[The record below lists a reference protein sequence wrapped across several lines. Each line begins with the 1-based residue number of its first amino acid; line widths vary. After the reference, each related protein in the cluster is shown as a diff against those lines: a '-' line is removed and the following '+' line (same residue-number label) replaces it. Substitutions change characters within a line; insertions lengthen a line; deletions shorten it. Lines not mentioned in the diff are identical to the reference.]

1 MEWEIEKV
9 YDFGPRTL
17 TAKGT
22 ARKIKDLH
30 FFVKWRGIR
39 EGIDAKQPYSNLK
52 GTAEDALKDLAR
64 RWRLPETQF
73 LHPNNLLLESWR
85 VPDDRLPPPPPR
97 G

>member
-1 MEWEIEKV
+1 MSPVKQGTLQGGKPIMEWEIEKV

-39 EGIDAKQPYSNLK
+39 EGIDAKKPYRDLK
-52 GTAEDALKDLAR
+52 GTAEDALKDLVSALETAR
-64 RWRLPETQF
+64 DA
-73 LHPNNLLLESWR
+73 
-85 VPDDRLPPPPPR
+85 VPPP
-97 G
+97 